1 MKTFSVILISA
12 FIASSVS
19 AQNFEITH
27 ELEPADVS
35 GTIVYYSNLSADT
48 TLTTYFSLINHSG
61 NTQEVTVKRLKLDVP
76 SSWQDGLS
84 LYPVPDPDF
93 QGTCYAA
100 STMNTNPWT
109 TLSSCTVANNEMARL
124 AIDYF
129 SLQEIG
135 DGVYRYYFMNGQTP
149 LDSVDVY
156 LSRVLSTNELS
167 DEYITVY
174 PNPSKTI
181 IHFDG
186 ATITT
191 ASIFDLNG
199 KCVMNAW
206 SVNNNE
212 LSIAGLT
219 DGMYQIVIETALG
232 IQTKKLVVHQ

>member
-27 ELEPADVS
+27 ELNPADIS
-35 GTIVYYSNLSADT
+35 GTTIYYSNLSPDT
-48 TLTTYFSLINHSG
+48 TLSTYFSLINHSG
-61 NTQEVTVKRLKLDVP
+61 DTQEVTVKRLKLDVP
-76 SSWQDGLS
+76 ATWQDAIGWQ
-84 LYPVPDPDF
+84 PDPDPDF
-93 QGTCYAA
+93 QGIHYPPNAA
-100 STMNTNPWT
+100 NPWT
-109 TLSSCTVANNEMARL
+109 TIGSVVLPDNGVAKLTV
-124 AIDYF
+124 DYF
-129 SLQEIG
+129 QLQETG
-135 DGVYRYYFMNGQTP
+135 DGVYRYYFMNDQTP

-174 PNPSKTI
+174 PNPSKTV

-186 ATITT
+186 ATITA

-199 KCVMNAW
+199 KCVMNAS

-212 LSIAGLT
+212 LSIATLN

-232 IQTKKLVVHQ
+232 IQTQKLVVRR